1 MKKVIKVLAIV
12 LSLVMMLSAFA
23 ACGPKEP
30 QKEEK
35 KVTDGIFTFK
45 FGNDGKDYNFYLH
58 LYENGMFYLSEL
70 NGGAKVIGN
79 WKLVDGE
86 KEIEYAATRD
96 DKVNNV
102 VSKITVKQTLE
113 FTNLDGENCG
123 QAGWV
128 PEEGKLYGLVITGG
142 QGFGNTQ
149 VYEQQP
155 SDWVPG
161 TTEGVEIGQALFTY
175 EDKADTSCYVSIN
188 HDGTFVDMMTT
199 MIEGSWT
206 KDGNTYTLTD
216 PDSSAKA
223 TLTVNGDTA
232 DYVGYDGTK
241 TTITKQVKESGGGDK
256 PQAGVWTCADVGASS
271 KNFKVQMTGSTTCKF
286 SFEFMAA
293 DPWVYECNCEIIEK
307 DGVRL
312 IKIDENYVS
321 CNGEARTDGSSA
333 DQVWNMGKNWL
344 NWQLNDD
351 GTMELK

>member
-23 ACGPKEP
+23 ACKQET

-45 FGNDGKDYNFYLH
+45 FGNEGKEYNFYLH
-58 LYENGMFYLSEL
+58 LYENGIFYLSEL

-86 KEIEYAATRD
+86 KEIEYCATRE
-96 DKVNNV
+96 DKTANPKV

-128 PEEGKLYGLVITGG
+128 PEEGKLYGLVIKGG
-142 QGFGNTQ
+142 QGFGNEQ

-161 TTEGVEIGQALFTY
+161 TAEGVEIGQALFTY
-175 EDKADTSCYVSIN
+175 EDKADTSCYVQIN

-199 MIEGSWT
+199 MIEGAWT
-206 KDGNTYTLTD
+206 KDGNTYTLAD
-216 PDSSAKA
+216 PDSSDKA

-241 TTITKQVKESGGGDK
+241 ATITKQVKESGGDK
-256 PQAGVWTCADVGASS
+256 PQAGVWTCADVGSNA
-271 KNFKVQMTGSTTCKF
+271 KNFKIQMTGNTTCKLF
-286 SFEFMAA
+286 FNFMK
-293 DPWVYECNCEIIEK
+293 DWEYECTCEITETDAGRILKITDWSKCDGEDKGTNENAEK
-307 DGVRL
+307 
-312 IKIDENYVS
+312 
-321 CNGEARTDGSSA
+321 
-333 DQVWNMGKNWL
+333 VWGMAKTSWK
-344 NWQLNDD
+344 LNDD
-351 GTMELK
+351 GTMEVA